1 MGLYWITN
9 RMIPMR
15 VSPES
20 EALGLDASQ
29 HDEVYGPES
38 STHNP

>member
-1 MGLYWITN
+1 MLLYWITN

-20 EALGLDASQ
+20 ENLGLDASQ
-29 HDEVYGPES
+29 HDEVYAP
-38 STHNP
+38 TATA